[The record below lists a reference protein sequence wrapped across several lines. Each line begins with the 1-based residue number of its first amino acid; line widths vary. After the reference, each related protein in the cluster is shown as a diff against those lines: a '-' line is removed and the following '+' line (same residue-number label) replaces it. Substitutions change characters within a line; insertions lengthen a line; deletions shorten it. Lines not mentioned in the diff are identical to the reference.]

1 MSFTTLPG
9 FRDAIEA
16 AADFDA
22 ATAEAHDEYTRGQV
36 ELIHA
41 LFVRNDSDPGSGAA
55 RDFIRGEIIRAR
67 R

>member
-1 MSFTTLPG
+1 MSFATLPG
-9 FRDAIEA
+9 FRDAIQA

-22 ATAEAHDEYTRGQV
+22 FTADAHGEYSRGQA
-36 ELIHA
+36 ELIQA

-55 RDFIRGEIIRAR
+55 RAFIRDEIVRAR